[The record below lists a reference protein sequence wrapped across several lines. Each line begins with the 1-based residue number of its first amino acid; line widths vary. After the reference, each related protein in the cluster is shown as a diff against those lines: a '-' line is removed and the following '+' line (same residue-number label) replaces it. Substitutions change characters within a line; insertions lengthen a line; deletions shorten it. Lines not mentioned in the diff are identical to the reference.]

1 MSDHYVVHLKLLEY
15 RMSTIIL
22 KMNNY
27 ETKKTLLMY
36 CDNANQLAKSFWRT
50 S

>member
-1 MSDHYVVHLKLLEY
+1 MSNHYVVHLKLLEY
-15 RMSTIIL
+15 CVSTIIL

-27 ETKKTLLMY
+27 ETKKTILIY
-36 CDNANQLAKSFWRT
+36 CDNANQLVKSFWRT